1 MNILV
6 TGSAGMIGGYVVRG
20 LMEKGHSVVGVDRV
34 LPRTESLEF
43 RVESLESGA
52 GAVEDVVLDLG
63 DKEAVERVFEGHRI
77 DRCIHLA
84 ALAHTKGVS
93 DTSWEAFRKVNVDC
107 AVNLFEACA
116 KHNVPVLFISTVD
129 AIGMV
134 KGVIT
139 PETELNPISNYGKSK
154 AMAERRLK
162 EICSQW
168 NIYRFSP
175 VYTEDVK
182 RDIQKRYYLKY
193 PDWAYLIGGGQ
204 QFEVLSVRGAVASMV
219 EWVDKEVDNTI
230 HIIKDEVLL
239 DSAKVI
245 ASEREDGRA
254 KHVLRLPRWMV
265 VCGYYCIKLVFGKSN
280 KTYLVF
286 KALWPFRTCN

>member
-6 TGSAGMIGGYVVRG
+6 TGSAGMIGGYVVKG
-20 LMEKGHSVVGVDRV
+20 LIEKGHTVLGVDRV
-34 LPRTESLEF
+34 VKDINIQGLTQ
-43 RVESLESGA
+43 VI
-52 GAVEDVVLDLG
+52 LDLSSKEG
-63 DKEAVERVFEGHRI
+63 VMQLFDDKKI
-77 DRCIHLA
+77 DRVIHLA
-84 ALAHTKGVS
+84 ALAHTKGVA
-93 DTSWEAFRKVNVDC
+93 DTSWEAFKKVNVDC
-107 AVNLFEACA
+107 AENLFEACA

-134 KGVIT
+134 KGFIT

-154 AMAERRLK
+154 AMAEGRLK
-162 EICSQW
+162 EICSVW

-193 PDWAYLIGGGQ
+193 PNWAYLIGGGQ
-204 QFEVLSVRGAVASMV
+204 QFEVLNVNKAVASMV
-219 EWVDKEVDNTI
+219 DWVDKPVDNTI
-230 HIIKDEVLL
+230 HIIKDDELL
-239 DSAKVI
+239 DSAWVI
-245 ASEREDGRA
+245 AEEKAEGRA
-254 KHVLRLPRWMV
+254 KHVIWIPRWMV

-286 KALWPFRTCN
+286 KALWPFRTVDA

>member
-1 MNILV
+1 
-6 TGSAGMIGGYVVRG
+6 MIGGYVVKG
-20 LMEKGHSVVGVDRV
+20 LVEKGHTVIGVDRIAKDIH
-34 LPRTESLEF
+34 LQGLIQII
-43 RVESLESGA
+43 
-52 GAVEDVVLDLG
+52 LDLSS
-63 DKEAVERVFEGHRI
+63 KEAIMQLFDEKKI
-77 DRCIHLA
+77 DRVIHLA
-84 ALAHTKGVS
+84 ALAHTTGVK
-93 DTSWEAFRKVNVDC
+93 DVSWEAFKKVNVDC
-107 AVNLFEACA
+107 AENLFEACA
-116 KHNVPVLFISTVD
+116 KHNIPVLFISTVD

-134 KGVIT
+134 KGFIT

-154 AMAERRLK
+154 AMAEGRLK
-162 EICSQW
+162 EICKVW

-204 QFEVLSVRGAVASMV
+204 QFEVLNVRKAVSSMV
-219 EWVDKEVDNTI
+219 DWVDKPVDNTI
-230 HIIKDEVLL
+230 HIIKDEELL

-245 ASEREDGRA
+245 AEEKAEGRA
-254 KHVLRLPRWMV
+254 KHVVRIPRWMV

-286 KALWPFRTCN
+286 KALWPFRTCEII

>member
-6 TGSAGMIGGYVVRG
+6 TGSAGMIGGYVVKG
-20 LMEKGHSVVGVDRV
+20 LIEKGHKVIGVDR
-34 LPRTESLEF
+34 
-43 RVESLESGA
+43 RVSDFNLKGFSQII
-52 GAVEDVVLDLG
+52 LDLSIKDG
-63 DKEAVERVFEGHRI
+63 VMQLFEDKKI

-84 ALAHTKGVS
+84 ALAHTAGVK
-93 DTSWEAFRKVNVDC
+93 DVSWEAFKKVNVDC

-116 KHNVPVLFISTVD
+116 KFNVPVLFISTVD

-134 KGVIT
+134 KGLIT

-154 AMAERRLK
+154 AMAEGRLK
-162 EICSQW
+162 EICSTW

-193 PDWAYLIGGGQ
+193 PNWAYLIGGGQ
-204 QFEVLSVRGAVASMV
+204 QFEVLNVSLAVKSMV
-219 EWVDKEVDNTI
+219 NWVDFPVDNTI
-230 HIIKDEVLL
+230 HIIKDEELL

-245 ASEREDGRA
+245 AEERAEGRA
-254 KHVLRLPRWMV
+254 KHLIRLPRWLV
-265 VCGYYCIKLVFGKSN
+265 VCGYGLIRVVFGRSN
-280 KTYLVF
+280 RTYLVF
-286 KALWPFRTCN
+286 KALWPFRTSE

>member
-6 TGSAGMIGGYVVRG
+6 TGSAGMIGSYVVKS
-20 LMEKGHSVVGVDRV
+20 LIDNGHTVIGVDRRKNDNVNPNDNSLTQIV
-34 LPRTESLEF
+34 LDLTSK
-43 RVESLESGA
+43 
-52 GAVEDVVLDLG
+52 EDVVR
-63 DKEAVERVFEGHRI
+63 AFEEYKI

-84 ALAHTKGVS
+84 ALAHTAGVK
-93 DTSWEAFRKVNVDC
+93 DVSWEAFKKANVDC
-107 AVNLFEACA
+107 SENIFEACA

-134 KGVIT
+134 KGLIT
-139 PETELNPISNYGKSK
+139 PDTELNPISNYGKSK
-154 AMAERRLK
+154 ALAESRLK
-162 EICSQW
+162 EICKVW

-204 QFEVLSVRGAVASMV
+204 QFEVLNVRKAVASMV
-219 EWVDKEVDNTI
+219 DWVDKEVDNTI
-230 HIIKDEVLL
+230 HIIKDEELL

-245 ASEREDGRA
+245 AEERAEGRA
-254 KHVLRLPRWMV
+254 KHVLRIPRWMV

-286 KALWPFRTCN
+286 KALWPFRTADSLSV

>member
-6 TGSAGMIGGYVVRG
+6 TGSAGMIGGYVVKG
-20 LMEKGHSVVGVDRV
+20 LLEKGHKVIGVDRIAKDIK
-34 LPRTESLEF
+34 LEGLTQIILNLSSKEGLMQLF
-43 RVESLESGA
+43 
-52 GAVEDVVLDLG
+52 D
-63 DKEAVERVFEGHRI
+63 DKKI
-77 DRCIHLA
+77 DRVIHLA
-84 ALAHTKGVS
+84 ALAHTKGVA
-93 DTSWEAFRKVNVDC
+93 DTSWEAFKKVNVDC
-107 AVNLFEACA
+107 AENLFEACA

-139 PETELNPISNYGKSK
+139 PETKLNPVSSYGKSK

-162 EICSQW
+162 EICKVW

-175 VYTEDVK
+175 VYTVDVK

-204 QFEVLSVRGAVASMV
+204 QFEVLNVKKAVASMV
-219 EWVDKEVDNTI
+219 DWVDKPVDNTI
-230 HIIKDEVLL
+230 HIIKDDELL

-245 ASEREDGRA
+245 AEERAEGRA
-254 KHVLRLPRWMV
+254 KHILRIPRWMV
-265 VCGYYCIKLVFGKSN
+265 VCGYYCIKLVFGVSN

-286 KALWPFRTCN
+286 KALWPFRTTD

>member
-6 TGSAGMIGGYVVRG
+6 TGSAGMIGSYVVKG
-20 LMEKGHSVVGVDRV
+20 LIEKGHTVIGVDRIAKDIK
-34 LPRTESLEF
+34 LEG
-43 RVESLESGA
+43 LTQII
-52 GAVEDVVLDLG
+52 LDLSS
-63 DKEAVERVFEGHRI
+63 KEAIMQLFDDKKI
-77 DRCIHLA
+77 DRVIHLA
-84 ALAHTKGVS
+84 ALAHTKGVA
-93 DTSWEAFRKVNVDC
+93 DTSWEAFKKVNVDC
-107 AVNLFEACA
+107 AENLFEACA

-134 KGVIT
+134 NGLIT

-154 AMAERRLK
+154 AMAEGRLK
-162 EICSQW
+162 DICSHF

-204 QFEVLSVRGAVASMV
+204 QFEVLNVRKAVSSMV
-219 EWVDKEVDNTI
+219 EWVDKKVDNTI
-230 HIIKDEVLL
+230 HIIKDEELL

-245 ASEREDGRA
+245 AEERAEGRA
-254 KHVLRLPRWMV
+254 KHILRIPRWMV

-286 KALWPFRTCN
+286 KALWPFRTTE